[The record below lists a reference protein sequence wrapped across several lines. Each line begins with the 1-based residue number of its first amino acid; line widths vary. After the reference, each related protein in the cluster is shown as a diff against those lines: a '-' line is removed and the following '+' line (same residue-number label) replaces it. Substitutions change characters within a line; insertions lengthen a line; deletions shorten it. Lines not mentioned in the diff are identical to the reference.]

1 LSVTDAKTSWEV
13 LAGAFRAAA
22 RGGDFDRLVQHGL
35 ITSIDILLDLACL
48 ARIDLAS
55 LDSER

>member
-1 LSVTDAKTSWEV
+1 
-13 LAGAFRAAA
+13 
-22 RGGDFDRLVQHGL
+22 VQHGL